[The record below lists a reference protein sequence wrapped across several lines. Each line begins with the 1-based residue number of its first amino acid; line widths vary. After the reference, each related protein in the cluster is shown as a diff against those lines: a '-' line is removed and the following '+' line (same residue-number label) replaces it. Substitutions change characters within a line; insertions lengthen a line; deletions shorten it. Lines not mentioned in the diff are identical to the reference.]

1 MPVAYVPFG
10 VPYQGLNPDKLTMEI
25 SRRTLSACIRND
37 SFEVL
42 ELRRIIHSD
51 GELSD
56 VIVVECINDQVPSR
70 NDVGIKVREHLAL
83 VFHQGKIPEVRALR
97 VDFPKVMHLNHVPS
111 TEPLSICLYF
121 QPWSALERSWTPQ
134 KHLQRILWWLSETA
148 KKTLHRVDQPLENIF
163 FDSPFEIVLPPNYAE
178 KILLPHLYLSFTAI
192 DRGNNEFRVIRGE
205 FVPKEQAK
213 KHGLHQIEIFDISL
227 PPVVNERVDITPNTL
242 GGLNDTYQR
251 RGVQFFDSMVSVV
264 KEKAKKGLIQDQ
276 TQKCLFILRV
286 PLARAQGEEPEK
298 VEVRA
303 FLLLIDIVA
312 LGVATGSL
320 IRPPESKMYYAN
332 YNLGAGG
339 SPSQHEWMHLEIM
352 PIELREEVDIS
363 RARQLSGVSDENSN
377 IECTLMGVGAL
388 GSAIAELTSK
398 SGWGVWTYI
407 DPDIVK
413 THNIVRHISKN
424 CHIGL
429 FKTDAVKNVV
439 AANYHGAD
447 YSPSTINDSA
457 INFTNEKVM
466 AALTASSL
474 NIDATT
480 TLEVPREISQIDA
493 ISRSASAFVAPSG
506 RDAVLIVE
514 DEERNIRLDAIEPQY
529 YRAVLNSDWGSQHLT
544 GHKGS
549 LWVGA
554 GCRDV
559 SAIIS
564 FEGIQLA
571 AAILSKQIRVLKN
584 LPTAAIKVWTR
595 NGSDSSVVSQE
606 IAVSPSS
613 KTASGGWVVVLDKYI
628 KQQLNALR
636 LEQLPRETGGI
647 IVGYIDQKLKTIY
660 VVDVLPAPYD
670 SEADYSGFTRGVA
683 GLNDALNEISDQT
696 ANIVGYIGEWH
707 SHPEF
712 ASANPSSL
720 DWRLIEKLSG
730 VMAID
735 DQPVL
740 MLIVGIN
747 GDISITVRYQS

>member
-10 VPYQGLNPDKLTMEI
+10 EPYQGLNPDKLTAEI
-25 SRRTLSACIRND
+25 SRKTLSACIRND

-111 TEPLSICLYF
+111 TEPLSLCLYF
-121 QPWSALERSWTPQ
+121 QPWSALERTWTPQ

-148 KKTLHRVDQPLENIF
+148 KKTLHRDDQPLENIF
-163 FDSPFEIVLPPNYAE
+163 FDSPFEIVLPPNYVE
-178 KILLPHLYLSFTAI
+178 KILHPHLDLSFTAI
-192 DRGNNEFRVIRGE
+192 NRGDNEFRVIRGG
-205 FVPKEQAK
+205 FISKEQAK
-213 KHGLHQIEIFDISL
+213 KHGLPKIEILDISF
-227 PPVVNERVDITPNTL
+227 PPVVNDSVDISPNTL

-251 RGVQFFDSMVSVV
+251 RGAQFFDSMVSVV
-264 KEKAKKGLIQDQ
+264 KEKAEHGLTQDQ

-286 PLARAQGEEPEK
+286 PLAKAQGEEPEK

-320 IRPPESKMYYAN
+320 IRSPEDKKYYKN
-332 YNLGAGG
+332 YSLGAGEDHV
-339 SPSQHEWMHLEIM
+339 QHEWMHLEIL

-363 RARQLSGVSDENSN
+363 RARQLSGVPDEYSN

-398 SGWGVWTYI
+398 SGWGVWTYV

-413 THNIVRHISKN
+413 AHNIVRHITKN
-424 CHIGL
+424 WHIGL
-429 FKTDAVKNVV
+429 FKTDAVKDVV
-439 AANYHGAD
+439 AANYHVEY

-466 AALTASSL
+466 AALTVSSL

-480 TLEVPREISQIDA
+480 TLEVPREISQLDA
-493 ISRSASAFVAPSG
+493 ISRSVSAFVTPSG
-506 RDAVLIVE
+506 RDTVLMVE
-514 DEERNIRLDAIEPQY
+514 DEKRNIRLDALEPQY
-529 YRAVLNSDWGSQHLT
+529 YRAILNSDWGSQHLT

-564 FEGIQLA
+564 FEEIQLA
-571 AAILSKQIRVLKN
+571 AAILSKQIRVLQN
-584 LPTAAIKVWTR
+584 YPTAAIKVWTR
-595 NGSDSSVVSQE
+595 NGSDSSVVFQE
-606 IAVSPSS
+606 IAVSPSR
-613 KTASGGWVVVLDKYI
+613 KTSSGGWVVVLDKYI
-628 KQQLNALR
+628 EQQLNAMR

-647 IVGYIDQKLKTIY
+647 IIGFIDQKLNAIY

-683 GLNDALNEISDQT
+683 GLNDALNEISDRT

-747 GDISITVRYQS
+747 GDISITVRSQ

>member
-1 MPVAYVPFG
+1 
-10 VPYQGLNPDKLTMEI
+10 
-25 SRRTLSACIRND
+25 
-37 SFEVL
+37 
-42 ELRRIIHSD
+42 
-51 GELSD
+51 
-56 VIVVECINDQVPSR
+56 
-70 NDVGIKVREHLAL
+70 
-83 VFHQGKIPEVRALR
+83 
-97 VDFPKVMHLNHVPS
+97 
-111 TEPLSICLYF
+111 
-121 QPWSALERSWTPQ
+121 
-134 KHLQRILWWLSETA
+134 
-148 KKTLHRVDQPLENIF
+148 
-163 FDSPFEIVLPPNYAE
+163 
-178 KILLPHLYLSFTAI
+178 
-192 DRGNNEFRVIRGE
+192 
-205 FVPKEQAK
+205 
-213 KHGLHQIEIFDISL
+213 
-227 PPVVNERVDITPNTL
+227 
-242 GGLNDTYQR
+242 
-251 RGVQFFDSMVSVV
+251 MVSVV
-264 KEKAKKGLIQDQ
+264 KEKAEHGLTQDQ

-320 IRPPESKMYYAN
+320 IRSPEDKKYYKN
-332 YNLGAGG
+332 YSLGAGEDHV
-339 SPSQHEWMHLEIM
+339 QHEWMHLEIL

-363 RARQLSGVSDENSN
+363 RARQLSGVPDEYSN

-398 SGWGVWTYI
+398 SGWGVWTYV

-413 THNIVRHISKN
+413 AHNIVRHITKN
-424 CHIGL
+424 WHIGL
-429 FKTDAVKNVV
+429 FKTDAVKDVV
-439 AANYHGAD
+439 AANYHVEY

-466 AALTASSL
+466 AALTVSSL

-480 TLEVPREISQIDA
+480 TLEVPREISQLDA
-493 ISRSASAFVAPSG
+493 ISRSVSAFVAPSG
-506 RDAVLIVE
+506 RDTVLIVE
-514 DEERNIRLDAIEPQY
+514 DEKRNIRLDALEPQY
-529 YRAVLNSDWGSQHLT
+529 YRAILNSDWGSQHLT

-564 FEGIQLA
+564 FEEIQLA
-571 AAILSKQIRVLKN
+571 AAILSKQIRVLQN
-584 LPTAAIKVWTR
+584 YPTAAIKVWTR
-595 NGSDSSVVSQE
+595 NGSDSSVVFQE
-606 IAVSPSS
+606 IAVSPSR
-613 KTASGGWVVVLDKYI
+613 KTSSGGWVVVLDKFI
-628 KQQLNALR
+628 EQQLNAMR

-647 IVGYIDQKLKTIY
+647 IIGFIDQKLKAIY

-683 GLNDALNEISDQT
+683 GLNDALNEISDRT

-730 VMAID
+730 VMTID

-747 GDISITVRYQS
+747 GDISITVRSQS